1 MVQGEGFEP
10 PNAGFTVRSVKPLR
24 HPWKRKRHPL
34 LINKKDV
41 FDMVPPKFKFVSL
54 QIP

>member
-1 MVQGEGFEP
+1 
-10 PNAGFTVRSVKPLR
+10 
-24 HPWKRKRHPL
+24 L